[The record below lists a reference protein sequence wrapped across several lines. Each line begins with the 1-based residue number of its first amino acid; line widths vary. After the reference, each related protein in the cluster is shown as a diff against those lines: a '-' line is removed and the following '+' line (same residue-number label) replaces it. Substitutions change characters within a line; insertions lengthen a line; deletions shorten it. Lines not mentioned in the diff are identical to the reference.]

1 MPVLQWGMLVRRLEG
16 EPTYGDTQGG
26 TTQLAG
32 NHTPAPYLNPT
43 EPHNLALGVLPLKGW
58 LPTLSAGKAGQIQG
72 ERKRAGVFQI
82 FYVEKKMPISLKHS
96 LQWPVS

>member
-58 LPTLSAGKAGQIQG
+58 FTNAECRQG
-72 ERKRAGVFQI
+72 RADTGRKEKGWSI
-82 FYVEKKMPISLKHS
+82 SNILCGKKMPISLKHS